1 MCELKS
7 STSCID
13 TCSVC
18 QCMDGKA
25 ENSSP
30 YIADLPGNVTD
41 PGWSHHPGSAQDTGD
56 TRGQAE
62 HGGGAGLTMRLD
74 DLKGLS

>member
-1 MCELKS
+1 MFCVSMYGWEGREFLPIH
-7 STSCID
+7 CR
-13 TCSVC
+13 
-18 QCMDGKA
+18 
-25 ENSSP
+25 SP
-30 YIADLPGNVTD
+30 RDVTD